1 MKATAK
7 SRKVADFV
15 DVRRNGQGGITYKC
29 LKCDF
34 TIETNAYHEKE
45 YKTMVQHAAQCD
57 GQDMT
62 RAVVQAHK
70 DTDIEALNERV
81 RLLAGHI
88 KNCIPNGGAL
98 DDSEAIALARISMVT
113 DLSPFTGEVW
123 YIPKKGPHIGIRG
136 LRRKAKEQ
144 SLYSKNFR
152 PMTPEEIGEHDVRT
166 DVGDVGYICE
176 LWRHDLTKDAAQI
189 NQMSA
194 EVVIP
199 IKPIVGIGIWRKA
212 YKEIAQYKN
221 DSIPHGKSPAWVA
234 RKRAEAD
241 ALSQAYDIGINLPHA
256 DEPPGYLETADADDA
271 GWSVLPP
278 LEDEIIRREVA
289 INGERREQPA
299 TDFEAVVAA
308 YKSGERELPPWV
320 AEIRQAVEE
329 HPRASDPVDNGLIQQ
344 LKVSAARKVGKDQ
357 FRAFVQIV
365 LPHALEEVT
374 YGEAAILM
382 NDVING
388 PDFEARVVGL
398 LS

>member
-7 SRKVADFV
+7 SRKAADFV
-15 DVRRNGQGGITYKC
+15 DVKRNGEGGIVYKC

-45 YKTMVQHAAQCD
+45 YKTMIQHTNQCN
-57 GQDMT
+57 GQ
-62 RAVVQAHK
+62 RAVVPIPK
-70 DTDIEALNERV
+70 SDIEALNERV
-81 RLLAGHI
+81 KMLAGHI
-88 KNCIPNGGAL
+88 KKCIPNGEVL
-98 DDSEAIALARISMVT
+98 ENNEAIALARISMAT

-144 SLYSKNFR
+144 SLYSKSFR
-152 PMTPEEIGEHDVRT
+152 SMTPEEIKEHDVRIE
-166 DVGDVGYICE
+166 VGDVGCVCE
-176 LWRHDLTKDAAQI
+176 LFRHDLTKEAAQI
-189 NQMSA
+189 NQMAGSP
-194 EVVIP
+194 VIV

-212 YKEIAQYKN
+212 YKEIAQYK
-221 DSIPHGKSPAWVA
+221 DDPVPHGKSPAWVA

-241 ALSQAYDIGINLPHA
+241 ALSQAYDIGINLPYA
-256 DEPPGYLETADADDA
+256 DESVEYLEMADADDA

-278 LEDEIIRREVA
+278 EDEVIRREAA
-289 INGERREQPA
+289 INGERREQPTA
-299 TDFEAVVAA
+299 DFEAVIAA
-308 YKSGERELPPWV
+308 YESGERELPPWV
-320 AEIRQAVEE
+320 AEIRRAVNE
-329 HPRASDPVDNGLIQQ
+329 HPKASDPISSVNNGLIQQ
-344 LKVSAARKVGKDQ
+344 LKVSATRKVTKEQ
-357 FRAFVQIV
+357 FGAFAQVV
-365 LPHALEEVT
+365 LKHALEEVT